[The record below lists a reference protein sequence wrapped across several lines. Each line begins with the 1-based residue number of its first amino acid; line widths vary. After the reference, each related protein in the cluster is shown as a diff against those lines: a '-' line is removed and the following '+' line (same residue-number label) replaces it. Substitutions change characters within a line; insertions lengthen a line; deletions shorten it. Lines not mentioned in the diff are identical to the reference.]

1 MAESTESTVLA
12 CLSGQAAERR
22 REPSPLEEEVL
33 ALFDQLRD
41 RLLGYVLRFNPLT
54 VQDCEEVVQDA
65 FLALFQHLQRGR
77 SRENLTGW
85 LFRVVHN
92 LSLKR
97 FQASRR
103 GFQSIVTLSS
113 AVEETIADPGLN
125 PEDRLAQD
133 EARRR
138 LLAVVTALPEQDQR
152 CLALRAEGL
161 RYREIAEVLGMSLGA
176 VSKSLERS
184 LERITRGAQ
193 R

>member
-1 MAESTESTVLA
+1 M
-12 CLSGQAAERR
+12 
-22 REPSPLEEEVL
+22 
-33 ALFDQLRD
+33 
-41 RLLGYVLRFNPLT
+41 T

-65 FLALFQHLQRGR
+65 FLALFQHLERGR

-97 FQASRR
+97 FQDSRR
-103 GFQSIVTLSS
+103 NSQSIVTLSS
-113 AVEETIADPGLN
+113 AVEETIADPDLN

-133 EARRR
+133 ENRRR
-138 LLAVVTALPEQDQR
+138 SLAVVKALPEQDQR

-161 RYREIAEVLGMSLGA
+161 RYREIAEVLDMSLGA

>member
-1 MAESTESTVLA
+1 L
-12 CLSGQAAERR
+12 GDQAAERR

-54 VQDCEEVVQDA
+54 VQDCEEVVRDA

-97 FQASRR
+97 FQASRQDSQ
-103 GFQSIVTLSS
+103 GMVTLSS

-133 EARRR
+133 ETRRR
-138 LLAVVTALPEQDQR
+138 LLAVVKALSEQDQR

-176 VSKSLERS
+176 VSKSLDRS
-184 LERITRGAQ
+184 LERMPRGAQ